1 MDDARQVICPEL
13 AHASGAAIRNAFR
26 GLIPQF
32 RAYRWL
38 DPQNPYLAETAEA
51 VSSLEKDGRHSRPQL
66 NEYIA
71 VSSVLHCFDGWA
83 FLGRGLAA
91 DILGD
96 SPSAR
101 HFAYYAELRAA
112 MSILASQGV
121 GVFRH
126 THIVVHDDG
135 ASTPVTL
142 KKSGGTHE
150 FTPLALRYWA
160 ASGGP
165 RVLSRI
171 VAPAGFGLFEWL
183 ALFDNSPTAQ
193 RLFATEIVKQW
204 GLDLNLFALDRDAR
218 NEASY
223 RPNTIS
229 SSSESSS
236 NRRLSFAEALWRLC
250 EPGYGSAFRNFD
262 RHLLLHSVA
271 TLFRLCR
278 DESILHASPEY
289 EQRVER
295 MLNGLPMSPDE
306 RADYRRFLIPGA
318 GLTGLI
324 ESAQW
329 KPNRMAVGS
338 SAPILSRATL
348 LLHLATGCARDLLT
362 SIPDFQE
369 HLRFWW
375 EEVGGHRTLWVVD
388 SPPEA
393 CSDLWSDAAEALEGV
408 REFMAEPS
416 SPTSRSLFWRDYA
429 TDVAVLGTTERI
441 CLWGLGL

>member
-1 MDDARQVICPEL
+1 MEEAQQVTCPEL
-13 AHASGAAIRNAFR
+13 EHASGAAIRNAFR

-32 RAYRWL
+32 RADRWL
-38 DPQNPYLAETAEA
+38 DPQNPYSTETAKA
-51 VSSLEKDGRHSRPQL
+51 VSSLKKEGRHSRQQL

-121 GVFRH
+121 GVFRR

-142 KKSGGTHE
+142 TKSGGTHE
-150 FTPLALRYWA
+150 FAHLALRHWA
-160 ASGGP
+160 EAGGP

-171 VAPAGFGLFEWL
+171 VAPAGFGLSEWL
-183 ALFDNSPTAQ
+183 ALFDNSPAAQ

-204 GLDLNLFALDRDAR
+204 GLDLKLFALDRNAR

-229 SSSESSS
+229 STSESSS
-236 NRRLSFAEALWRLC
+236 SSLNFAVALWRLC
-250 EPGYGSAFRNFD
+250 EPGYRSAFRTFD

-271 TLFRLCR
+271 TLFRLCS
-278 DESILHASPEY
+278 DDSIVRAPPEY
-289 EQRVER
+289 EGRVER
-295 MLNGLPMSPDE
+295 MLNGLSMSPNE
-306 RADYRRFLIPGA
+306 RADYRRFLIPGT

-324 ESAQW
+324 ENAQR
-329 KPNRMAVGS
+329 KSNRTAVGS
-338 SAPILSRATL
+338 SASILSRATL

-375 EEVGGHRTLWVVD
+375 EEVGGNRTLWVVD

-393 CSDLWSDAAEALEGV
+393 CSDLWNDAAEALEGV